1 MKDFL
6 DPHSCARP
14 SEAAVRHIDLDLQVD
29 FERRILFGVAR
40 LSIARAPDAS
50 ALRLDTAKLRIIE
63 VYDDQGVAMA
73 FHLED
78 ERAFLGSALVVG
90 ISQGADA
97 VNIRYETSPGA
108 AALQWLEP
116 VQTEGKRHPF
126 LFTQSQAI
134 LARSWI
140 PIQDSPGIRFTY
152 NAVLQVPPGL
162 YALMSAS
169 NPQAIA
175 EDGRYAF
182 SMQNPIPAYLMALAV
197 GDLQFAPVGPRT
209 GVYAEPE
216 MLERAAFEFAE
227 MEDML
232 IIAEKLYGDYRWE
245 RYDLLILPPSFPFG
259 GMENPRLTFATPTVV
274 AGDRSLTSLVAHELA
289 HSWSGNLVTN
299 ATWNDFWLNEGFTVY
314 FENRIMESLYGKP
327 YADMLAALSQEELI
341 KEVAE
346 FMTAGRPEDTR
357 LKLDLSS
364 RDPDEGVNTIAYDKG
379 FSFLK
384 YIEQCVGRLKFDD
397 FLRDYFN
404 RHAFQSNDTENF
416 LEFLKHH
423 LFEPQQIVPPAD
435 LEEWIYGSGLP
446 DSFVPIKSKR
456 FENVDSALRTW
467 LSGGS
472 AGEIPG
478 AEWTAHE
485 WVRFLRELPK
495 EIGADKLAELD
506 ALFNLTNSGNSEI
519 LAAWL
524 IHGVRHSYKPAY
536 GVMRQ
541 FLVNTGRRKFLLP
554 IYRQLMK
561 SEEGKKLALEIYLE
575 ARPNYHYVSSNSL
588 DLLLGLKT

>member
-29 FERRILFGVAR
+29 FERRILFGHVR
-40 LSIARAPDAS
+40 LSIARAPGAS
-50 ALRLDTAKLRIIE
+50 ALRLDTAKLRIME

-73 FHLED
+73 FQLED
-78 ERAFLGSALVVG
+78 ERTFLGRALVIEIG
-90 ISQGADA
+90 QGTEA

-152 NAVLQVPPGL
+152 NAVIQVPPGL

-182 SMQNPIPAYLMALAV
+182 SMREPIPAYLMALAV
-197 GDLQFAPVGPRT
+197 GELHFAPVGPRT

-259 GMENPRLTFATPTVV
+259 GMENPRLTFATPTIV

-314 FENRIMESLYGKP
+314 FENRIMESLYGKQ

-346 FMTAGRPEDTR
+346 FVTAGRPEDTR

-384 YIEQCVGRLKFDD
+384 YIEQCVGRHKFDG
-397 FLRDYFN
+397 FLLDYFN
-404 RHAFQSNDTENF
+404 RHAFQSNDTESF
-416 LEFLKHH
+416 VEFLKHN
-423 LFEPQQIVPPAD
+423 LFESQQIVTPAD

-446 DSFVPIKSKR
+446 DSFVPIRSER
-456 FENVDSALRTW
+456 FESVDSALRSW

-472 AGEIPG
+472 VAEIPG

-485 WVRFLRELPK
+485 WVRFLRELPE
-495 EIGADKLAELD
+495 EIDMDTLAELD
-506 ALFNLTNSGNSEI
+506 AHFNLTNSGNSEI

-524 IHGVRHSYKPAY
+524 IHGARHAYEPAY
-536 GVMRQ
+536 AVMRR

-554 IYRQLMK
+554 IYRQLMN
-561 SEEGKKLALEIYLE
+561 SEEGRKLALEIYNE

-588 DLLLGLKT
+588 DQLLGLKT